1 MRYAFP
7 GEARGG
13 AHLPHNTHRKRPY
26 LPGDPG
32 PLGALQSASARS
44 GRIALG
50 TVREPWEERM
60 SGDEQRVVDALRM
73 LRAAVDAEMADKQ
86 LESEEDVIGV
96 PTPMPRG
103 T

>member
-1 MRYAFP
+1 
-7 GEARGG
+7 
-13 AHLPHNTHRKRPY
+13 
-26 LPGDPG
+26 
-32 PLGALQSASARS
+32 
-44 GRIALG
+44 
-50 TVREPWEERM
+50 M

-103 T
+103 NLSSARYDAAVELLVDWQALERDAETDEANELLSSVPGVPEAFKITSMGIELLHRSGM

>member
-1 MRYAFP
+1 
-7 GEARGG
+7 
-13 AHLPHNTHRKRPY
+13 
-26 LPGDPG
+26 
-32 PLGALQSASARS
+32 
-44 GRIALG
+44 
-50 TVREPWEERM
+50 M